1 MSGWERLWLF
11 NIRELAEHRVRT
23 VLSVAVVAVAASL
36 LVAVFG
42 ISGSITGS
50 VQRFAADVGGNA
62 DLEVS
67 GVTDSGFPATLQP
80 EVAKVGGVA
89 AAVPMLRTGLGAPN
103 DPDRMLLIGLDQGA
117 NALRSSAI
125 GDSMQAHIGALVR
138 TPNGVLVGAAT
149 GYTTGQQIR
158 IGKGS
163 ATVAAVVAETR
174 LNGGHFA
181 AAPLPLAQQLAG
193 RPGQLDSILV
203 VAEPGADLDTVRT
216 AIAAAVGGRAVVA
229 APDLRAAQAS
239 TAIQI
244 ITVGTLMT
252 ASVSL
257 VVAAFLIYTA
267 TGMAITQRR
276 PRIAMLRA
284 LGGNGRTIVRDLV
297 AEAALLGAL
306 GAAVGSVLGIF
317 MGRSALRELPAAV
330 LASVEVRTE
339 YHLPGYAIPVAIA
352 LGIGACVAATALA
365 ARQVYK
371 VEPVEALVPMEVA
384 GTEVAGG
391 RLRAAGAVLGV
402 ALIATA
408 VLTMRLD
415 LGRGALFGLA
425 FSFVGVMLIG
435 FALTTQLVAAAAAI
449 ARLFGAPGAL
459 AAATV
464 ERAPRRVWATL
475 MTVIAAVSLTVVT
488 TASNQNLVDSA
499 TTSFDFFADTDLY
512 VSGTGPGVF
521 PTAPLLPENLEAQL
535 AAVPGVERVGPA
547 QMAFATVGTTKREPT
562 FSPASSGRVHIL
574 VTASRAEL
582 AWIVHMPGS
591 PELSAMSRSRLSA
604 WRTSPTMI
612 RDGRIRRA
620 SLTKRRSGTSPRPSR
635 LDWRHCIDTTSRMGI
650 FSSKTS
656 SHVMTRSRGGMAA
669 DRQLSRVVLP
679 ACVPPATRMLRPA
692 ATAACRKTAASRVR
706 VPRRTRSS
714 RWSALT
720 TNLRTLTAQC
730 SRVMSG
736 MTTCNRLPS
745 GSVAST
751 KGDDRSIRRPDDL
764 SIRSTRSRTW
774 SPVSTV
780 LVSSGTPLR
789 ATKTWLGALIQIS
802 STSGSSKYC
811 CSGPKPATVSS
822 TSLTARSTLPS
833 GGSPPCVLRSS

>member
-547 QMAFATVGTTKREPT
+547 QMAFATVGTTKVMLQGFGAE
-562 FSPASSGRVHIL
+562 ALAESGRELTPAQLRGFADGTGVLISRDAARTLGTDVGEHIEL
-574 VTASRAEL
+574 PTPAGVQRMEVLGVLPYFSGFTGVVMMRLDTLRTWYGRPGSTILEIDFAPGANPTDAVRALAAPDELHVYTGAQALDAVSASVRQGTGLINAIS
-582 AWIVHMPGS
+582 WIVVAVAGVALLNTLMLSVFERRRELGVLRAAGS
-591 PELSAMSRSRLSA
+591 SRRF
-604 WRTSPTMI
+604 TVTMI
-612 RDGRIRRA
+612 LA
-620 SLTKRRSGTSPRPSR
+620 EAA
-635 LDWRHCIDTTSRMGI
+635 GI
-650 FSSKTS
+650 GLL
-656 SHVMTRSRGGMAA
+656 GGAVGLA
-669 DRQLSRVVLP
+669 VG
-679 ACVPPATRMLRPA
+679 A
-692 ATAACRKTAASRVR
+692 ATQWLAA
-706 VPRRTRSS
+706 
-714 RWSALT
+714 SALT
-720 TNLRTLTAQC
+720 RMVGVDVVYEPTLSMFVIACGAT
-730 SRVMSG
+730 
-736 MTTCNRLPS
+736 L
-745 GSVAST
+745 
-751 KGDDRSIRRPDDL
+751 L
-764 SIRSTRSRTW
+764 S
-774 SPVSTV
+774 
-780 LVSSGTPLR
+780 LF
-789 ATKTWLGALIQIS
+789 GAL
-802 STSGSSKYC
+802 
-811 CSGPKPATVSS
+811 PPAQRAARLNIVEAVS
-822 TSLTARSTLPS
+822 
-833 GGSPPCVLRSS
+833 VD